1 MRLLLLNL
9 PQIHA
14 DLTISMISVSEIPPF
29 WDIPDVT
36 EVQCLEVFGVFFGDL
51 PGASIWQKLPRHF
64 GTGGG
69 KQEKMGGFRCVLG
82 GRSDDSNFPE
92 LNWWESGFQLYVY
105 YICMYIYIYKKY
117 LGGLWG
123 KSQGTLWLYVW
134 ISRGFCFGSGEEV
147 PLRTFAVGSLA
158 LSFPAT
164 WFTDSSLT
172 LRQTWIMSQNPGR
185 PFFVEWSTT
194 WWCRDYC
201 NRPLLFSFFETKGI
215 AYIDEPRLF
224 TTHQLWSE
232 DVCVRESWTWPW
244 YQFKM

>member
-1 MRLLLLNL
+1 MEMTH
-9 PQIHA
+9 QSDA
-14 DLTISMISVSEIPPF
+14 LTTFESPPNPCRSDYFNDFCF
-29 WDIPDVT
+29 WDPTILGHPGRYGSPM
-36 EVQCLEVFGVFFGDL
+36 LGGFRGVFWWPSWCINL
-51 PGASIWQKLPRHF
+51 AETPASLWD
-64 GTGGG
+64 GGG

-123 KSQGTLWLYVW
+123 KGQGTLWLYVW

-172 LRQTWIMSQNPGR
+172 LRQTWIMNQNPGR

-194 WWCRDYC
+194 
-201 NRPLLFSFFETKGI
+201 
-215 AYIDEPRLF
+215 
-224 TTHQLWSE
+224 
-232 DVCVRESWTWPW
+232 
-244 YQFKM
+244 